1 MEQNI
6 WIYAEHRNGKVVDSY
21 YELLTKAQEVAKALP
36 EKQKIAAVTL
46 GNMQDAVIEELKVS
60 GADLVYA
67 VSHEKLVQYNP
78 EYYPVA
84 LAELAK
90 MYQPL
95 MIWVAASFEGAEVAP
110 SVAGKLK
117 TGLAAHCVDIY
128 YGEKGEMV
136 HLVPAFG
143 GKVLSEILI
152 PNSRPMMA
160 SVKPG
165 IFNKGEI
172 AVSGVAEVIEDSA
185 AVLDTYESRI
195 KLIGEE
201 AIPAVGKA
209 VEKADVV
216 ISGGLGIGN
225 METWE
230 KAKKLADTIGAAVG
244 YTRPVIDIELEKT
257 EENMIGASGKSVRP
271 KLYMAFGISGAS
283 HHVCG
288 MKDSGTIISVNRD
301 ENAEIFK
308 VSDYKVVADCNSVL
322 DALLKELDAS

>member
-6 WIYAEHRNGKVVDSY
+6 WIYAEHKNGKVVESY
-21 YELLTKAQEVAKALP
+21 YELLTKAQEVVKTLP
-36 EKQKIAAVTL
+36 EKQKIAAITL
-46 GNMQDAVIEELKVS
+46 GNGQDAVIEELKTS
-60 GADLVYA
+60 GADIVYA
-67 VSHEKLVQYNP
+67 VDHEKLSQYNP
-78 EYYPVA
+78 EYYTRA
-84 LAELAK
+84 LTKLAEK
-90 MYQPL
+90 YRPL
-95 MIWVAASFEGAEVAP
+95 MIWVAASHEGAEVAP
-110 SVAGKLK
+110 SVAGQLK

-152 PNSRPMMA
+152 PDRRPMMA

-165 IFNKGEI
+165 IFRKGEI
-172 AVSGVAEVIEDSA
+172 TVPGTADVIEEYA
-185 AVLDTYESRI
+185 TVLDAYESRI
-195 KLIGEE
+195 RLIGEE
-201 AIPAVGKA
+201 ELPAAGKA
-209 VEKADVV
+209 VEKADIV
-216 ISGGLGIGN
+216 ISGGLGIGD

-230 KAKKLADTIGAAVG
+230 KTRKIADAIGASVG
-244 YTRPVIDIELEKT
+244 YTRPLIDIELETT

-308 VSDYKVVADCNSVL
+308 VSDYKVVADCNSIL
-322 DALLKELDAS
+322 DALLKELGVS

>member
-6 WIYAEHRNGKVVDSY
+6 WIYAEHKSGKIADSF
-21 YELLTKAQEVAKALP
+21 YELLTKAQEVAGTIP
-36 EKQKIAAVTL
+36 GETKIAAVAL
-46 GNMQDAVIEELKVS
+46 GDDLDAAVKELKTS
-60 GADLVYA
+60 GVDLVYA
-67 VSHEKLVQYNP
+67 VKHEKLAQYDP
-78 EYYPVA
+78 ETYPVA
-84 LAELAK
+84 LADLAK
-90 MYQPL
+90 KHHPL

-128 YGEKGEMV
+128 RRPDGEMV

-152 PNSRPMMA
+152 PESRPMMA

-165 IFNKGEI
+165 IFCRGEI
-172 AVSGVAEVIEDSA
+172 AVSGEAEVMEETA
-185 AVLDTYESRI
+185 AVLDGFRSRVRQVGGQE
-195 KLIGEE
+195 L
-201 AIPAVGKA
+201 PPTGKA
-209 VEKADVV
+209 VEKADIV
-216 ISGGLGIGN
+216 ISGGMGIGD
-225 METWE
+225 MDTWN
-230 KAKKLADTIGAAVG
+230 KAKKFAGAINAAVG

-308 VSDYKVVADCNSVL
+308 TSDYKVVADCGSIL
-322 DALLKELDAS
+322 DALLKELEAG